1 MSLERPQP
9 AALPVTRY
17 AQVVVARGSRL
28 IFVSGQVSVDDR
40 GQVVAPGDF
49 AGQVRQAHVNLVA
62 ALSAAG
68 ATTGDIAKLT
78 TYVVGYR
85 PELLEAIRDARA
97 SVLGSVDSPA
107 STLVGVEALASPD
120 YLIEVEAYAVVD

>member
-1 MSLERPQP
+1 M
-9 AALPVTRY
+9 TRY

-49 AGQVRQAHVNLVA
+49 AGQVRQSHANLVA

-68 ATTGDIAKLT
+68 ASTGDIAKLT

>member
-49 AGQVRQAHVNLVA
+49 AGQVRQSHANLVA

-68 ATTGDIAKLT
+68 ASTGDIAKLT

-120 YLIEVEAYAVVD
+120 YLIEVEGYAVVD

>member
-28 IFVSGQVSVDDR
+28 IFVSGQVSVDDQGR
-40 GQVVAPGDF
+40 VVAPGDLV
-49 AGQVRQAHVNLVA
+49 GQARQAHVNLVA

-85 PELLEAIRDARA
+85 PEHLEAIRDARA
-97 SVLGSVDSPA
+97 AVFGSGGSPA
-107 STLVGVEALASPD
+107 STLV
-120 YLIEVEAYAVVD
+120 

>member
-1 MSLERPQP
+1 MSLERPP
-9 AALPVTRY
+9 ASRLPATPY

-28 IFVSGQVSVDDR
+28 VFVSGQVSVDER
-40 GQVVAPGDF
+40 GQLVAPGDF
-49 AGQVRQAHVNLVA
+49 AGQVRQAHANLVA

-85 PELLEAIRDARA
+85 PQMLPVIREARA
-97 SVLGSVDSPA
+97 AVFGRGEGPA
-107 STLVGVEALASPD
+107 STLVGVEALASSD
-120 YLIEVEAYAVVD
+120 YLIEVEAYAVCD